1 MKRDSLLD
9 KRYPVFGQEYFAEYF
24 HNKIH
29 HDMYFFSIFLYAI
42 VGIYWNFV
50 GMKQNKI
57 QTTEDYAITLPNVQ
71 YFCITSLTVVYKYF
85 ILFLL

>member
-1 MKRDSLLD
+1 
-9 KRYPVFGQEYFAEYF
+9 
-24 HNKIH
+24 
-29 HDMYFFSIFLYAI
+29 MYFFSIFLYAI

-85 ILFLL
+85 IFFLL